1 MVRMMFDDINTD
13 FHSGISR
20 DIRISYWLDWLG
32 FFQKGKDSIE
42 ATEFVFFFK
51 EEMQKN
57 IESLILYKKDYESTR
72 IAYYDFYNSE
82 LDRFKKSK
90 NLPITRYKLDTIIKA
105 VIYIE
110 LAYKAFQENQFY
122 ISLEFYQN
130 YTFVKGQIIVYE
142 GFSNDEVKEKGWR
155 RSDRADNEQK
165 NKLKSEGRELAKQI
179 IVIDS
184 KKQNILTLL
193 DIGEIIHDY
202 LSYLYPAEKISE
214 SNQIRKKWLT
224 GVKSVS
230 KGRPKGNT
238 DKRDYKLEILEILKQ
253 SKK

>member
-32 FFQKGKDSIE
+32 FFQQEKDSIE
-42 ATEFVFFFK
+42 AMEFVFFFK
-51 EEMQKN
+51 EEMQKK
-57 IESLILYKKDYESTR
+57 IEFLILYKKDYESTR

-82 LDRFKKSK
+82 FDRFKKSK

-155 RSDRADNEQK
+155 RSDRADNVHK
-165 NKLKSEGRELAKQI
+165 NNIKSEGIELAKE
-179 IVIDS
+179 IVIVDS
-184 KKQNILTLL
+184 EKQNILTLL

-202 LSYLYPAEKISE
+202 LSYLYPNEKISDA
-214 SNQIRKKWLT
+214 NQIRKEWLK
-224 GVKSVS
+224 GIKAGK
-230 KGRPKGNT
+230 KGRPKGNI
-238 DKRDYKLEILEILKQ
+238 DKRDYKLEIFETLKEL
-253 SKK
+253 KK